1 MLREKSKWKH
11 HKDLSTN
18 VVYRGGLTRISD
30 EGVERH
36 WSEGVE
42 LSVLFV
48 NQLPKVGG
56 IKLSKTKSFCISK
69 KSVMAAWERVKE
81 NKGTYGVDLE
91 SLEDFEENL
100 KDNLYKLWNR
110 MSSGS
115 YFPLAVRGMEIP
127 KRDGGKTNRLLSIP
141 TVSDRVAQALLHES
155 DFGHNAPFPKSW
167 GYAMRTEIGL
177 PISNI
182 LFKSWHLIVISFFI
196 LSSLLDRNL
205 LPKEFLNLK
214 KAFSAN
220 SLRPYLFLLLHA

>member
-18 VVYRGGLTRISD
+18 VVHRGGFTRISD

-115 YFPLAVRGMEIP
+115 YFPPAARGIEIP

-141 TVSDRVAQALLHES
+141 TVSDRVAQAVV
-155 DFGHNAPFPKSW
+155 KS
-167 GYAMRTEIGL
+167 YLE
-177 PISNI
+177 PIVEPIFHTDS
-182 LFKSWHLIVISFFI
+182 LTVIEQENR
-196 LSSLLDRNL
+196 L
-205 LPKEFLNLK
+205 
-214 KAFSAN
+214 
-220 SLRPYLFLLLHA
+220 

>member
-18 VVYRGGLTRISD
+18 VVHRGGFTRISD
-30 EGVERH
+30 EGVEKQ

-48 NQLPKVGG
+48 NQLPM
-56 IKLSKTKSFCISK
+56 SKTKSFCISK
-69 KSVMAAWERVKE
+69 KSVMAVWERVKE

-115 YFPLAVRGMEIP
+115 YFPPAVRGIEIP
-127 KRDGGKTNRLLSIP
+127 KRDGGKL
-141 TVSDRVAQALLHES
+141 TVCYQFQLYLIE
-155 DFGHNAPFPKSW
+155 
-167 GYAMRTEIGL
+167 
-177 PISNI
+177 
-182 LFKSWHLIVISFFI
+182 WH
-196 LSSLLDRNL
+196 
-205 LPKEFLNLK
+205 KQ
-214 KAFSAN
+214 
-220 SLRPYLFLLLHA
+220 